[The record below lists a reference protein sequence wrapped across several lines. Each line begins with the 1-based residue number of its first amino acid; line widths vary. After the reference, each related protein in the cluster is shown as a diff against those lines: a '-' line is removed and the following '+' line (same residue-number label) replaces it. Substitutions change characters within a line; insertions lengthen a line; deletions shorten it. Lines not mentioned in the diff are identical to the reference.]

1 MTKTKEVHSD
11 QAPTP
16 AGPYSQAMAAGQLV
30 FVSGQRPVDPVTG
43 ALAVGVEAQSEQ
55 VLKNVAAILDA
66 AGSSMGD
73 VVKVTAHLA
82 DLGDF
87 AIFNDVYTRYFSPP
101 FPARTTVGS
110 QLRGILVEVDVIAV
124 KGGA

>member
-1 MTKTKEVHSD
+1 MKEIRTDH
-11 QAPTP
+11 APTP
-16 AGPYSQAMAAGQLV
+16 AGPYSQAVTAGDFV

-43 ALAVGVEAQSEQ
+43 AIPGGVEAQSDQ
-55 VLKNVAAILDA
+55 VMKNVAAILTA
-66 AGSSMGD
+66 AGASMAG

-87 AIFNDVYTRYFSPP
+87 ATFNKVYMRYFSPP
-101 FPARTTVGS
+101 YPARTTVGS